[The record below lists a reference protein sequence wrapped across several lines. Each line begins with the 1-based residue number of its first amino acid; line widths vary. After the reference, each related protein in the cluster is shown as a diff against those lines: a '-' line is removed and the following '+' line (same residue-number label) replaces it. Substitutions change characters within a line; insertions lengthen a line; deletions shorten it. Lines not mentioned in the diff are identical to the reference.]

1 MFGMQGYGRGFGKG
15 MRYGFPTYGNFPST
29 PVDELEALRLYKDRL
44 QLRQKELEAE
54 LKAVEKRIA
63 SLEK

>member
-1 MFGMQGYGRGFGKG
+1 MFGMYGYGRGFGKG
-15 MRYGFPTYGNFPST
+15 MCYGFPTYGNFPFT
-29 PVDELEALRLYKDRL
+29 PADELGALRLYKDRL

-54 LKAVEKRIA
+54 QKAVEERIA